1 MDGGYSGYSA
11 PTDFN
16 SDGGFIQGSSS
27 QGNSSGAAFDAK
39 KHLVPCTIKQLVDS
53 APALQDGTNICGN
66 LNLTNVSIVGVVRTI
81 TDKDSFSVLTIEDG
95 SGQIEF
101 RIYHNTQP
109 AEADGDSDMGMGDF
123 DNNTN
128 SSDDNKKEQ
137 YTVGEYVKVYATPRL
152 IGDTLGLQYVV
163 VQRINSYNEVV
174 AHLLNAAKVY
184 MISEGKINENGE
196 KTNGGLKPDGS
207 NNTGNSLFLQ
217 DDDQTPGQKIIT
229 LLHESKGSFPNGIPL
244 RFISE
249 KLGMSLDEVRDTTQN
264 FIDEGLCYTTLE
276 DHVELT

>member
-16 SDGGFIQGSSS
+16 NDGGFIQGNSS
-27 QGNSSGAAFDAK
+27 QASTGAAFDAK
-39 KHLVPCTIKQLVDS
+39 KHLVPCTIKQLVDA
-53 APALQDGTNICGN
+53 APALQDGNNISGN

-81 TDKDSFSVLTIEDG
+81 TDKDAFSVLTIEDG

-123 DNNTN
+123 DNN
-128 SSDDNKKEQ
+128 SSTDDNKKEQ

-152 IGDTLGLQYVV
+152 IGDSLGLQYVV

-184 MISEGKINENGE
+184 MIAEGKLTANGE
-196 KTNGGLKPDGS
+196 GATGGLKNEGNS
-207 NNTGNSLFLQ
+207 NTGNSLFLQ
-217 DDDQTPGQKIIT
+217 DDDQTPGQRIIT